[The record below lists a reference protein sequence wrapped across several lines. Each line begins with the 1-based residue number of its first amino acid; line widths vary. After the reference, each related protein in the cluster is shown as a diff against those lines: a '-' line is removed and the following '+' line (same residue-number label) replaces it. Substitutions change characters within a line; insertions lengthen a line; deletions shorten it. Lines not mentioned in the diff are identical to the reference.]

1 MKPEA
6 GRLRTL
12 RRRRDYLVQQ
22 LEDDAGDPG
31 TRKRDHL
38 RAEASALTW
47 AIQEL
52 QEVEPELHAHTIKV
66 VKESLAKHLRLNGV
80 DPSVIELVREHC
92 NRLTLRTPEA
102 PLPVSFAMELAERDD

>member
-52 QEVEPELHAHTIKV
+52 Q
-66 VKESLAKHLRLNGV
+66 
-80 DPSVIELVREHC
+80 
-92 NRLTLRTPEA
+92 
-102 PLPVSFAMELAERDD
+102 